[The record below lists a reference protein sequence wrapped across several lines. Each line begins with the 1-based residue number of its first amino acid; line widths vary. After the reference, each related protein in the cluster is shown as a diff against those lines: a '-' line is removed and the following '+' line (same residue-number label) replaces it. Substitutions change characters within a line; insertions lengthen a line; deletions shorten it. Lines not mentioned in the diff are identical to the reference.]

1 MAATKYRSFSWKWT
15 LLSMGV
21 FVGLEMILGGLVGEY
36 LLARYAS
43 LSYGFLVQGL
53 LNLVSYFIGGIAI
66 GMLSPGLRIHE
77 PAVGAFLCVALM
89 LSLSFFTPYAFIQFS
104 TVKMLVGGVIAFALA
119 LAGAKLGERLTGNR
133 IPE

>member
-1 MAATKYRSFSWKWT
+1 MSNELTHFDTKGNAQMVDVTDKDTTQRTATAQARVRMQPAT
-15 LLSMGV
+15 
-21 FVGLEMILGGLVGEY
+21 LEMILGGLVGEY

-89 LSLSFFTPYAFIQFS
+89 LSLSF
-104 TVKMLVGGVIAFALA
+104 
-119 LAGAKLGERLTGNR
+119 LGDL
-133 IPE
+133 